1 MTMEYIVMLVSVK
14 RRRSFLKALASFGD
28 LRTRRERAHWIDVEA
43 AALVR
48 VFGHG
53 AYAEARKKVREA
65 GDLSAI
71 RYWDAVKN
79 VVAGGTGITKTIC
92 GLCETIPPIEFMG
105 RMRRPPI

>member
-1 MTMEYIVMLVSVK
+1 M
-14 RRRSFLKALASFGD
+14 LKALASLGD
-28 LRTRRERAHWIDVEA
+28 MRTRRERANWIDVEA

-71 RYWDAVKN
+71 RYWDAVKD
-79 VVAGGTGITKTIC
+79 VVAGGAGLTKTIC
-92 GLCETIPPIEFMG
+92 GLCETIPPSSLLG
-105 RMRRPPI
+105 RVRGPTI